1 MAPWELISMWRRIIQ
16 FERRATGTTKPFEE
30 KTLSKSS
37 FAFKNVPFCLART
50 ESDGSDKEAKMD
62 TT

>member
-1 MAPWELISMWRRIIQ
+1 MWRRIIQ